1 VGRFIYATA
10 VAVWLGMVVSFSFA
24 FLPVIHNVLE
34 RGRARELLHRIFPRY
49 YGIGLVCGLIAV
61 ASVSLSPDNPLF
73 PFAERV
79 RLAFPIVVSLLCTLS
94 GYTVLFPRLS
104 QMQQADEPGRY
115 ARLHQVSA
123 MLNTT
128 VLAMLILAMAAT
140 VTR

>member
-1 VGRFIYATA
+1 MA
-10 VAVWLGMVVSFSFA
+10 VAVWLGTVVSFSYV
-24 FLPVIHNVLE
+24 FLPVIHAVLE
-34 RGRARELLHRIFPRY
+34 RGRARELLHRVFPRY
-49 YGIGLVCGLIAV
+49 YAVGLTCGLTAV
-61 ASVSLSPDNPLF
+61 ATVSLTPDNPLL

-94 GYTVLFPRLS
+94 AYSVLFPRLT
-104 QMQQADEPGRY
+104 QMQPQDEPQRY
-115 ARLHQVSA
+115 ERLHQVSA

>member
-10 VAVWLGMVVSFSFA
+10 VAVWLGMVVSFSYA
-24 FLPVIHNVLE
+24 FLPVIHTVLE

-49 YGIGLVCGLIAV
+49 YSVGLACGLIAV
-61 ASVSLSPDNPLF
+61 ASVSLTPDNPLL
-73 PFAERV
+73 PFAERL
-79 RLAFPIVVSLLCTLS
+79 RLAFPVVVSLLCTLS
-94 GYTVLFPRLS
+94 AYAVLFPRLAK
-104 QMQQADEPGRY
+104 MQHGDEPQRY
-115 ARLHQVSA
+115 ERLHQISA

>member
-1 VGRFIYATA
+1 MGRFIYATS
-10 VAVWLGMVVSFSFA
+10 VAVWLGTVVSFSFA
-24 FLPVIHNVLE
+24 FLPLIHNVLE
-34 RGRARELLHRIFPRY
+34 RGRARELLHRMFPRY
-49 YGIGLVCGLIAV
+49 YGTGLACGLIAI
-61 ASVSLSPDNPLF
+61 ASVSLTPDSPLL

-94 GYTVLFPRLS
+94 GYALLFPRLA
-104 QMQQADEPGRY
+104 QIQPNDEPQRY

-123 MLNTT
+123 MLNST

>member
-24 FLPVIHNVLE
+24 FLPVIHSVLE

-49 YGIGLVCGLIAV
+49 YTVGIACGLIAV
-61 ASVSLSPDNPLF
+61 ASVSLTPDHPLF

-79 RLAFPIVVSLLCTLS
+79 RLALPIVVSLLCTLS
-94 GYTVLFPRLS
+94 AYAVLFPRLA
-104 QMQQADEPGRY
+104 QMQHGDAPQRFE
-115 ARLHQVSA
+115 RLHQVSA

-128 VLAMLILAMAAT
+128 VLAMLILALAAT
-140 VTR
+140 MTR